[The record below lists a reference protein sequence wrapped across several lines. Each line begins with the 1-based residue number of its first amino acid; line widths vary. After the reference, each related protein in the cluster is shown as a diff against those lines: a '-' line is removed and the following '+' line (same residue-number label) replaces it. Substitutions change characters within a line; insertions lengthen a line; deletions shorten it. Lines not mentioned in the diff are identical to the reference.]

1 MFTGIV
7 EELGQ
12 VKKIARCGN
21 VAVITVAAK
30 KVIADTKIGD
40 SIAVNGVCLTVV
52 KIEADALSFDVMSAT
67 LSLTNLGT
75 LKIMEKVN
83 LERSLQVGQRLS
95 GHFVSGHID
104 CVGIIRKKSHRNDT
118 VTFEIAVSREA
129 ESFIVSKGSLAV
141 DGISLT
147 IASRKANCISVNI
160 IPHTLA
166 LTTLSFKGPS
176 AQVNIEY
183 DMLMKK
189 QSLRAVTANSC

>member
-12 VKKIARCGN
+12 VKKILRRGN
-21 VAVITVAAK
+21 VTVITVTAK
-30 KVIADTKIGD
+30 KVITDTKIGD

-52 KIEADALSFDVMSAT
+52 RRETDTLGFEIMSQT
-67 LSLTNLGT
+67 LAVTNLKS
-75 LKIMEKVN
+75 LRISEKVN

-104 CVGIIRKKSHRNDT
+104 CVGIIRKKSQRNDT
-118 VTFEIAVSREA
+118 VNFEIAVSKEA
-129 ESFIVSKGSLAV
+129 GSLLVPRGSIAV

-147 IASRKANCISVNI
+147 VASRKGNCFIVYI

-166 LTTLSFKGPS
+166 HTTLSFKGPS
-176 AQVNIEY
+176 DQVNIEA

-189 QSLRAVTANSC
+189 QVLP